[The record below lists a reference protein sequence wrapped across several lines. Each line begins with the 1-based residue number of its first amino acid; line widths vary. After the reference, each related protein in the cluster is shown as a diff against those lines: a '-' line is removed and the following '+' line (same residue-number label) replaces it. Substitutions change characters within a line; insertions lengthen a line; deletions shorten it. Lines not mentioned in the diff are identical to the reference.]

1 MKGGG
6 VGIVDIL
13 GDPSDL
19 IVVAEHLPALLAEG
33 RREVGRLE
41 LRVGSSRGRGEGGG
55 HRGGDGPQSL
65 LRITLRIKVSLVE
78 DVVLFS
84 PVDDICS
91 RKLST

>member
-13 GDPSDL
+13 GDPGDL

-41 LRVGSSRGRGEGGG
+41 LRVGPRWGRGEGGG
-55 HRGGDGPQSL
+55 HGGGDGPQSL
-65 LRITLRIKVSLVE
+65 LRQTISIS